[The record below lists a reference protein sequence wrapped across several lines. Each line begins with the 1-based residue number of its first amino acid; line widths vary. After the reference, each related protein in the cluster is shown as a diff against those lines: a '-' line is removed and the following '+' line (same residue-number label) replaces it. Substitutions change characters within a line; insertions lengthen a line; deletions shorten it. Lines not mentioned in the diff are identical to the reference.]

1 MSLHKEVKRIRTY
14 SKEPSY
20 EGYFK
25 YIYMDDGTLRRF
37 CRISNTS
44 ISYEV
49 SGHTMYE
56 SYVESECAII
66 NRPRVD
72 IFVHRRYCANI

>member
-1 MSLHKEVKRIRTY
+1 MSLHKKVKGIRTY
-14 SKEPSY
+14 LREPSY
-20 EGYFK
+20 EGYFE
-25 YIYMDDGTLRRF
+25 YIYMGDGTLRRF
-37 CRISNTS
+37 CRISNTL

-56 SYVESECAII
+56 SYVESECTII

-72 IFVHRRYCANI
+72 IFTYRRDCANI